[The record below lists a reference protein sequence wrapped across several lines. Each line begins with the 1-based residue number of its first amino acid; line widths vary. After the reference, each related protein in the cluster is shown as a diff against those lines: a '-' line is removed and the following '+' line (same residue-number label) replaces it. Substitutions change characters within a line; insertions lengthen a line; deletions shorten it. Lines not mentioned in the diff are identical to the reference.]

1 MKTIIGEL
9 HMKHLII
16 CNTHAGHGK
25 EAKSL
30 AEEAFKGLDFQ
41 IYETVDQRS
50 CIGYLR
56 SYFKDHKEPT
66 RVYACGGDGTLHEV
80 ANGLIGVPNAELAL
94 YACGTGNDFAK
105 CYGGQEKFLDF
116 KKLINGKATPIDI
129 TKVESPSITE
139 PWYSI
144 NVVNFGFDAIVGA
157 KGNENK
163 KKGLK
168 DPYGFTHAIVPAIL
182 HGRFNKGT
190 IYADGENLND
200 KKFLLGSVAQGQ
212 YVGGEWH
219 AAPKSDNT
227 DGLLDV
233 CVCRTMTFLGLMTKL
248 FGAYHDGK
256 HVDNPKLKKKV
267 IYRRSK
273 EVMILAPED
282 IDLCVDGEM
291 IRGNEFRCTIMPKAI
306 KFVIPEE

>member
-1 MKTIIGEL
+1 
-9 HMKHLII
+9 MKHLII
-16 CNTHAGHGK
+16 VNTHAGHGK
-25 EAKSL
+25 EAKSI
-30 AEEAFKGLDFQ
+30 AEEAFKGLDYE

-50 CIGYLR
+50 VIGYLR
-56 SYFKDHKEPT
+56 NYFKKNTEQT

-80 ANGLIGVPNAELAL
+80 VNGLVGTPNAELAL

-105 CYGGQEKFLDF
+105 VYGGKDKFLDF
-116 KKLINGKATPIDI
+116 KKLINGKVQPIDL
-129 TKVESPSITE
+129 TKLEGPSMSE

-144 NVVNFGFDAIVGA
+144 NVINFGFDAIVGA

-168 DPYGFTHAIVPAIL
+168 DPYGFTHAIVPAII
-182 HGRFNKGT
+182 HGRFNKAT
-190 IYADGENLND
+190 IYADGENLNG

-233 CVCRTMTFLGLMTKL
+233 CVCKTMTFLGLMTKL

-256 HVDNPKLKKKV
+256 HVDNPKLAKKV
-267 IYRRSK
+267 MYRRSK
-273 EVMILAPED
+273 EVLITAPED

-291 IRGNEFRCTIMPKAI
+291 IRGNDFRCTIVPKAI
-306 KFVIPEE
+306 KFVIPE

>member
-1 MKTIIGEL
+1 
-9 HMKHLII
+9 MKHLII
-16 CNTHAGHGK
+16 VNTHAGHGK
-25 EAKSL
+25 ETKAV
-30 AEEAFKGLDFQ
+30 AEEAFKGLNYE

-50 CIGYLR
+50 CISFLKN
-56 SYFKDHKEPT
+56 YFKDNKKELT

-80 ANGLIGVPNAELAL
+80 VNGLVGVPNAELAL

-105 CYGGQEKFLDF
+105 VYGGKDKFLDF
-116 KKLINGKATPIDI
+116 KKLIEGKATPIDL
-129 TKVESPSITE
+129 TKLEGPSMSE

-144 NVVNFGFDAIVGA
+144 NVINFGFDAIVGA

-163 KKGLK
+163 KKGIK
-168 DPYGFTHAIVPAIL
+168 DPYGFTHAIVPALL
-182 HGRFNKGT
+182 HGRFNKAT
-190 IYADGENLND
+190 IYADGENLNG

-233 CVCRTMTFLGLMTKL
+233 CCVKTMTFLGLMTKL

-256 HVDNPKLKKKV
+256 HVDNPKLAKKV
-267 IYRRSK
+267 MYRRSK
-273 EVMILAPED
+273 EVLITAPED

-291 IRGNEFRCTIMPKAI
+291 IRGNDFRCTIVPQAI
-306 KFVIPEE
+306 KFVIPE

>member
-1 MKTIIGEL
+1 
-9 HMKHLII
+9 MKHLII
-16 CNTHAGHGK
+16 VNTHAGHGK
-25 EAKSL
+25 ETKAI
-30 AEEAFKGLDFQ
+30 AEEAFKGLNYE

-50 CIGYLR
+50 CISFLKN
-56 SYFKDHKEPT
+56 YFKDNKKELT

-80 ANGLIGVPNAELAL
+80 VNGLVGVPNAELAL

-105 CYGGQEKFLDF
+105 VYGGKDKFLDF
-116 KKLINGKATPIDI
+116 KKLIDGKVTPIDL
-129 TKVESPSITE
+129 TKLEGPSMSE

-144 NVVNFGFDAIVGA
+144 NVINFGFDAIVGA

-163 KKGLK
+163 KKGIK
-168 DPYGFTHAIVPAIL
+168 DPYGFTHAIVPALL
-182 HGRFNKGT
+182 HGRFNKAT
-190 IYADGENLND
+190 IYADGENLNG

-233 CVCRTMTFLGLMTKL
+233 CCVKTMTFLGLMTKL

-256 HVDNPKLKKKV
+256 HVDNPKLAKKV
-267 IYRRSK
+267 MYRRSK
-273 EVMILAPED
+273 EVLITAPED

-291 IRGNEFRCTIMPKAI
+291 IRGNDFRCTIVPQAI
-306 KFVIPEE
+306 KFVIPE

>member
-1 MKTIIGEL
+1 
-9 HMKHLII
+9 MKHLII
-16 CNTHAGHGK
+16 VNTHAGHGK
-25 EAKSL
+25 ETKAI
-30 AEEAFKGLDFQ
+30 AEEAFKGLNYE

-50 CIGYLR
+50 CISFLKN
-56 SYFKDHKEPT
+56 YFKDNKKELT

-80 ANGLIGVPNAELAL
+80 VNGLVGVPNAELAL

-105 CYGGQEKFLDF
+105 VYGGQDKFLDF
-116 KKLINGKATPIDI
+116 KKLIEGKPTPIDL
-129 TKVESPSITE
+129 TKLEGPSMTE

-144 NVVNFGFDAIVGA
+144 NVINFGFDAIVGA

-163 KKGLK
+163 KKGIK

-182 HGRFNKGT
+182 HGRFNKAT
-190 IYADGENLND
+190 IYADGENLNG

-212 YVGGEWH
+212 FVGGEWH

-233 CVCRTMTFLGLMTKL
+233 CCVKTMTFLGLMIKL

-256 HVDNPKLKKKV
+256 HVDNPKLAKKV
-267 IYRRSK
+267 
-273 EVMILAPED
+273 M
-282 IDLCVDGEM
+282 
-291 IRGNEFRCTIMPKAI
+291 
-306 KFVIPEE
+306 

>member
-1 MKTIIGEL
+1 
-9 HMKHLII
+9 MKHLII
-16 CNTHAGHGK
+16 VNTHAGHGK
-25 EAKSL
+25 ETKAI
-30 AEEAFKGLDFQ
+30 AEEAFKGLNYE

-50 CIGYLR
+50 CISFLKN
-56 SYFKDHKEPT
+56 YFKDNKKELT

-80 ANGLIGVPNAELAL
+80 VNGLVGVPNAELAL

-105 CYGGQEKFLDF
+105 VYGGKDKFLDF
-116 KKLINGKATPIDI
+116 KKLIDGKVTPIDL
-129 TKVESPSITE
+129 TKLEGPSMTE

-144 NVVNFGFDAIVGA
+144 NVINFGFDAIVGA

-163 KKGLK
+163 KKGIK
-168 DPYGFTHAIVPAIL
+168 DPYGFTHAIVPALL
-182 HGRFNKGT
+182 HGRFNKAT
-190 IYADGENLND
+190 IYADGENLNG

-233 CVCRTMTFLGLMTKL
+233 CCVKTMTFLGLMTKL

-256 HVDNPKLKKKV
+256 HVDNPKLAKKV
-267 IYRRSK
+267 MYRRSK
-273 EVMILAPED
+273 EVLITAPED

-291 IRGNEFRCTIMPKAI
+291 IRGNDFRCTIVSKAI
-306 KFVIPEE
+306 KFVIPE

>member
-1 MKTIIGEL
+1 
-9 HMKHLII
+9 MKHLII
-16 CNTHAGHGK
+16 VNTHAGHGK
-25 EAKSL
+25 ETKAI
-30 AEEAFKGLDFQ
+30 AEEAFKGLNYE

-50 CIGYLR
+50 CISFLKN
-56 SYFKDHKEPT
+56 YFKDNKKELT

-80 ANGLIGVPNAELAL
+80 VNGLVGVPNAELAL

-105 CYGGQEKFLDF
+105 VYGGKDKFLDF
-116 KKLINGKATPIDI
+116 KKLIDGKVTPIDL
-129 TKVESPSITE
+129 TKLEGPSMSE

-144 NVVNFGFDAIVGA
+144 NVINFGFDAIVGA

-163 KKGLK
+163 KKGIK

-182 HGRFNKGT
+182 HGRFNKAT
-190 IYADGENLND
+190 IYADGENLNG

-233 CVCRTMTFLGLMTKL
+233 CCVKTMTFLGLMTKL

-256 HVDNPKLKKKV
+256 HVDNPKLAKKV
-267 IYRRSK
+267 MYRRSK
-273 EVMILAPED
+273 EVLITAPED

-291 IRGNEFRCTIMPKAI
+291 IRGNDFRCTIVPQAI
-306 KFVIPEE
+306 KFVIPE

>member
-1 MKTIIGEL
+1 
-9 HMKHLII
+9 MKHLVIV
-16 CNTHAGHGK
+16 NTHAGHGK
-25 EAKSL
+25 EAKAV
-30 AEEAFKGLDFQ
+30 AEEAFKDLDCE
-41 IYETVDQRS
+41 IYETTDQRS
-50 CIGYLR
+50 CISYLKK
-56 SYFKDHKEPT
+56 YFKDHKEAT

-80 ANGLIGVPNAELAL
+80 VNGLVGIPNAELAL

-105 CYGGQEKFLDF
+105 VYGGKDRFLDF
-116 KKLINGKATPIDI
+116 KKLIKGKATPIDL
-129 TKVESPSITE
+129 TKLEGPSMTE
-139 PWYSI
+139 PWYSV
-144 NVVNFGFDAIVGA
+144 NVINFGFDAIVGA

-163 KKGLK
+163 KKGIK

-182 HGRFNKGT
+182 HGRFNKAT
-190 IYADGENLND
+190 IYADGENLNG
-200 KKFLLGSVAQGQ
+200 KKFLLGSVSQGQ

-233 CVCRTMTFLGLMTKL
+233 CICKTMTFLGLMTKL

-256 HVDNPKLKKKV
+256 HIDNPKLAKKV
-267 IYRRSK
+267 MYRRSK
-273 EVMILAPED
+273 EVLITAPED

-291 IRGNEFRCTIMPKAI
+291 IRGNDFRCTIVPGAI

>member
-1 MKTIIGEL
+1 
-9 HMKHLII
+9 MKHLII
-16 CNTHAGHGK
+16 VNTHAGHGK
-25 EAKSL
+25 ETKGI
-30 AEEAFKGLDFQ
+30 AEEAFKGLNYE

-50 CIGYLR
+50 CIGFLKN
-56 SYFKDHKEPT
+56 YFKNNTKELT

-80 ANGLIGVPNAELAL
+80 VNGLVGVPNAELAL

-105 CYGGQEKFLDF
+105 VYGGKDKFLDF
-116 KKLINGKATPIDI
+116 KKLIDGKATPIDL
-129 TKVESPSITE
+129 TKLEGPSMQD

-144 NVVNFGFDAIVGA
+144 NVINFGFDAIVGA

-163 KKGLK
+163 KKGIK

-182 HGRFNKGT
+182 HGRFNKAT
-190 IYADGENLND
+190 IYADGENLNGT
-200 KKFLLGSVAQGQ
+200 KFLLGSVAQGQ

-233 CVCRTMTFLGLMTKL
+233 CVCKTMTFLGLMTKL

-256 HVDNPKLKKKV
+256 HVDNPKLAKKV
-267 IYRRSK
+267 MYRRSK
-273 EVMILAPED
+273 EVLITAPED

-291 IRGNEFRCTIMPKAI
+291 IRGNDFRCTIAPKAI
-306 KFVIPEE
+306 KFVIPE

>member
-1 MKTIIGEL
+1 
-9 HMKHLII
+9 MKHLII
-16 CNTHAGHGK
+16 VNTHAGHGK
-25 EAKSL
+25 EAKSI
-30 AEEAFKGLDFQ
+30 AEEAFKGLDYE

-50 CIGYLR
+50 VIGYLR
-56 SYFKDHKEPT
+56 NYFKKNTEQT

-80 ANGLIGVPNAELAL
+80 VNGLVGTPNAELAL

-105 CYGGQEKFLDF
+105 VYGGKDKFLDF
-116 KKLINGKATPIDI
+116 KKLINGKVQPIDL
-129 TKVESPSITE
+129 TKLEGPSMSE

-144 NVVNFGFDAIVGA
+144 NVINFGFDAIVGA

-168 DPYGFTHAIVPAIL
+168 DPYGFTHAIVPAII
-182 HGRFNKGT
+182 HGRFNKAT
-190 IYADGENLND
+190 IYADGENLNG

-233 CVCRTMTFLGLMTKL
+233 CAVKTMTFLGLMTKL

-256 HVDNPKLKKKV
+256 HVDNPKLAKKV
-267 IYRRSK
+267 VYRRSK
-273 EVMILAPED
+273 EVLIVAPED

-291 IRGNEFRCTIMPKAI
+291 IRGNDFRCTIVPKAI

>member
-1 MKTIIGEL
+1 
-9 HMKHLII
+9 MKHLII

-25 EAKSL
+25 DAKEL
-30 AEEAFKGLDFQ
+30 ALKAFEGLDFE

-50 CIGYLR
+50 AISFLR
-56 SYFKDHKEPT
+56 NYFKDHKELT

-80 ANGLIGVPNAELAL
+80 VNGLVGVKNAELAL

-105 CYGGQEKFLDF
+105 VYGGKDKFLDF
-116 KKLINGKATPIDI
+116 KKLIHGNPTPIDL
-129 TKVESPSITE
+129 TKLEGPSMKE

-144 NVVNFGFDAIVGA
+144 NVINFGFDAIVGA

-163 KKGLK
+163 KKGIK

-182 HGRFNKGT
+182 HGRFNKAT
-190 IYADGENLND
+190 ITADGEDLNG
-200 KKFLLGSVAQGQ
+200 KKFLLGSVSQGQ
-212 YVGGEWH
+212 FVGGEWH
-219 AAPKSDNT
+219 AAPKSNNT

-233 CVCRTMTFLGLMTKL
+233 CVAKTMTFLGLMTKL

-256 HVDNPKLKKKV
+256 HIDNPKLKKKV

-273 EVMILAPED
+273 EVTIVAPSD

-291 IRGNEFRCTIMPKAI
+291 IRGNNFKCTIVPQAI